1 MEDVRDFFREIDSVF
16 TIYVV
21 EQRFVVGRGADYFRS
36 YKGKINY
43 IDSDKEIKNR
53 IGKIL
58 QKINKHI
65 PNTAELVQSCFSY
78 SSPLGLLEIV
88 SALSKLFSVTEHQA
102 AGPEVIDPII
112 IQEGKI
118 LPKYI
123 NQIISL
129 HKESILRPAIIVL
142 LKDNDFER
150 AKSILSGSP
159 HNTQIKMIRNSGET
173 EMYRVINCGSDN
185 IHDFLEA
192 FSMQCFNTCSN
203 TKREILYNKYW
214 ANDSVIRLYSPSI
227 MQLRTSMLFRDK
239 TLIRKDLDFLINNI
253 NKAEPET
260 EHERKL
266 LAAFECILHLFRVFC
281 NDGGVQDMNTALS
294 LAKTLDNNILLAHV
308 YRNAYFLGDLSMK
321 EKIKLMEKASSIF
334 SENGMEDYA
343 IYAKNNSL
351 VRQFDMESISVYD
364 FLELQEQAIYNV
376 PGLVGMS
383 HILNNTGAALLTSG
397 HPDSAIE
404 YFDKALNYAYRP
416 ERSIQKIAIMSNKAI
431 TKAYCAEYINE
442 SELYKI
448 MNLIFDNR
456 EVLNLPF
463 LSARYALNVVAVGY
477 SQSPIIGDELMTK
490 YPVKN
495 LIESSISDN
504 ELGSGQLILQL
515 QVLADKYNR
524 PDLVTISCQP
534 KHILEA
540 KGIRKNF
547 IVKNTFNPCSFSTW
561 F

>member
-1 MEDVRDFFREIDSVF
+1 MEDVRYFFKEIDSAF

-36 YKGKINY
+36 YKGKVNY

-65 PNTAELVQSCFSY
+65 PNVAELVQSCFSH
-78 SSPLGLLEIV
+78 SSPLDLLEIV

-112 IQEGKI
+112 IQEGRI

-129 HKESILRPAIIVL
+129 HKESILRPVIIIL
-142 LKDNDFER
+142 LKDNDFDR

-173 EMYRVINCGSDN
+173 EMYRIINCGSDN
-185 IHDFLEA
+185 IHDFLET

-203 TKREILYNKYW
+203 TKREILYNKDW

-239 TLIRKDLDFLINNI
+239 TLIRKDLDLLINNI
-253 NKAEPET
+253 NTTEPET

-266 LAAFECILHLFRVFC
+266 LEVFECILRLFRVFC
-281 NDGGVQDMNTALS
+281 NDGGAQDMNMALS
-294 LAKTLDNNILLAHV
+294 LAKVLDNDILLAHV
-308 YRNAYFLGDLSMK
+308 YRNAYFLGDLPMK
-321 EKIKLMEKASSIF
+321 EKIKLMEKASAIF

-404 YFDKALNYAYRP
+404 YFDKALDYAYRP

-431 TKAYCAEYINE
+431 TKAYCAEHINE

-448 MNLIFDNR
+448 MNLIFDNK
-456 EVLNLPF
+456 EVINLPF

-477 SQSPIIGDELMTK
+477 SLNLLLGDELMTK
-490 YPVKN
+490 YPVKK
-495 LIESSISDN
+495 LIASSISDN

-515 QVLADKYNR
+515 QILADKYNR
-524 PDLVTISCQP
+524 PNLATIRYQP

-540 KGIRKNF
+540 KGVRKNF